1 MGGGGWWFGLVINK
15 KNHSLEFM
23 NHGEYFFSFVG
34 LNNSY
39 DLIHHSCGYYIDER
53 NYATKPDTI
62 QICDFL
68 KNLRKFYKM

>member
-1 MGGGGWWFGLVINK
+1 MIPTIGKIRFVWGCIYDLYMGGGGWWFGLVINK

-39 DLIHHSCGYYIDER
+39 DLIHV
-53 NYATKPDTI
+53 ATI
-62 QICDFL
+62 
-68 KNLRKFYKM
+68 